1 MELFLQ
7 EKYIMQVMLN
17 CPLTTNF
24 QVAQG
29 RDKHLLLILRDAQ
42 TNDTRY
48 VKKVSEITS
57 NRAIKELPRIFFYIN
72 LELKHVSLFEA
83 PCWLAMKRFF
93 INHCLQFSLAKP
105 SHKTILTSLKSRIH
119 ICFF

>member
-57 NRAIKELPRIFFYIN
+57 NRAIKELPRIFFLHQFGI
-72 LELKHVSLFEA
+72 EA
-83 PCWLAMKRFF
+83 RVTFWSTLLVG
-93 INHCLQFSLAKP
+93 NE
-105 SHKTILTSLKSRIH
+105 TILHKPLPAIFTGKTES
-119 ICFF
+119 